1 MMKRNYFNVCFLS
14 HLFTAAARTAAS
26 VAITMFLLGVSAV
39 YADTVFTA
47 VLNGNQAV
55 PATNSA
61 ASGVGSII
69 LNDTENQVTATLNL
83 NGFQNTQIS
92 AEIHGPAPR
101 GATADQIFSFPS
113 GASTQSF
120 SVTTSQAADLKAGL
134 WYFNVTSTAFPNG
147 EIRGQIEPLCAPPP
161 ADMAAWYRA
170 ENNATDSISGNTAG
184 GTIAVSYQAGKVGQ
198 SFAFNGTGQYA
209 NLGNF
214 FGYKTFTISMWVKPG
229 ATQTAFAN
237 LVDNNRTST
246 ANWSIEQNDTATN
259 NYFYRDNGTAVP
271 FILESN
277 VWQHLTVVRKDNEV
291 RIYRNGILLNS
302 SPSTAPINYD
312 EARTLM
318 LGRFFNRFNQGSY
331 RLWKGQ
337 IDEFSVFNRGL
348 NDAEIRNLYYS
359 GNAGVCTDSKSL
371 TERVNGKIVFSRRV
385 GSVDQIYTVN
395 NDGSDLRKISPHPNY
410 NDQYPVFSPDG
421 SKILFTHNSN
431 IYRMDADGSNLV
443 DLFPSSMIN
452 EFTPQWSP
460 DGRKI
465 SFTLGTGTQ
474 TEIYVMNA
482 DGTNPTR
489 LTDNSVYD
497 FVWGWSPDGS
507 KLAFNS
513 RRDGNDDIYVMNADG
528 SNPVRLTTSPAQD
541 LSASWSPDGN
551 RIAFFSNRSGND
563 IYVMNTDGTN
573 AINLT
578 NTPSTS
584 ETYPNWSPDGTKI
597 VFTREQNNSR
607 QIWTMNANGGAEI
620 GLLTEGLNS
629 HPSWHW
635 GLKTQNTTVSLANGI
650 NVTFTS
656 VNAPG
661 RIVATPLQTKQ
672 MPKLPNGYAPG
683 SPIYDIRTSVSY
695 TNLVTVSF
703 NIASVTNE
711 SICSNMQLMHFTE
724 DGWRENNNAAPIFNN
739 GVCTVS
745 QNVLSLSPFM
755 VAHINPAPQ
764 TASLSGKITYGTTPA
779 GQNAKFVSNVSLTT
793 TGASFAVSN
802 TGSDGSYKLENLLEG
817 GQYTV
822 TPSKSGDANGIS
834 TFDATLVLRHVAA
847 GNAGTLT
854 PNQRIAADTNN
865 SGTITSFDATQIL
878 RYVAAGGQTGATGI
892 IGSWK
897 FTPPVRNYNSLSES
911 VENENYE
918 AILIGEI
925 NGNWM
930 PPQTNSSANADEETV
945 GAEAEDSSFVEGTG
959 AINRKSAAIGAQ
971 LLLGTKASRIEKG
984 SLIIPVLLTNNSE
997 SISGFS
1003 TDVIFDSNILELDS
1017 TQPIETTDTLT
1028 ANNFSVVS
1036 DTTKPGRIG
1045 IAASSGA
1052 DLITGNGTLIKLR
1065 FKVKDTAKMALNQ
1078 KTLTLSRSLL
1088 EKNN

>member
-1 MMKRNYFNVCFLS
+1 MKRNYYTAGFLS
-14 HLFTAAARTAAS
+14 HFPATARIGAS
-26 VAITMFLLGVSAV
+26 LAILMFLLCVTVAR
-39 YADTVFTA
+39 ADTVFTA

-69 LNDTENQVTATLNL
+69 LNDAENQVTATLNL
-83 NGFQNTQIS
+83 NGFQNMQIS

-120 SVTTSQAADLKAGL
+120 SVTNSQAADLKAGL

-198 SFAFNGTGQYA
+198 AFAFNGTGQYA

-214 FGYKTFTISMWVKPG
+214 FGYRTFTISMWVKPG

-246 ANWSIEQNDTATN
+246 ANWGIEQNDTATN
-259 NYFYRDNGTAVP
+259 NYFYRDNGAAVP

-277 VWQHLTVVRKDNEV
+277 VWQHLTVVRKENEV

-302 SPSTAPINYD
+302 SPSTTPINYD
-312 EARTLM
+312 EARTLI

-371 TERVNGKIVFSRRV
+371 TERINGKIVFSRRV
-385 GSVDQIYTVN
+385 GPVDQIYTVN
-395 NDGSDLRKISPHPNY
+395 NDGSDLRKISPNPNY

-443 DLFPSSMIN
+443 DLFPSSMLN
-452 EFTPQWSP
+452 ESAPQWSP

-465 SFTLGTGTQ
+465 SFTLGSNTQ

-489 LTDNSVYD
+489 LTNNSVYD

-551 RIAFFSNRSGND
+551 RIAFFSNRSSGID
-563 IYVMNTDGTN
+563 IYVMNADGTN

-578 NTPSTS
+578 NTPSTI

-607 QIWTMNANGGAEI
+607 QIWTMNANGSAQI

-629 HPSWHW
+629 NPSWHW
-635 GLKTQNTTVSLANGI
+635 GLKTQNTTVSPANGI
-650 NVTFTS
+650 NVTFTN

-724 DGWRENNNAAPIFNN
+724 DEWRENNNAAPIFNN

-745 QNVLSLSPFM
+745 QNVLTLSPFM
-755 VAHINPAPQ
+755 VAHINSAPQ
-764 TASLSGKITYGTTPA
+764 TSSLSGKVIYGTTPA
-779 GQNAKFVSNVSLTT
+779 GQTAKSVSNVSLTVE
-793 TGASFAVSN
+793 GDSFAAID
-802 TGSDGSYKLENLLEG
+802 TISDGSYLLNNLLNG

-822 TPSKSGDANGIS
+822 TPAKNGSINGI
-834 TFDATLVLRHVAA
+834 TPFDATLILRHIAA
-847 GNAGTLT
+847 GANGILT
-854 PNQRIAADTNN
+854 SNQRLAADTNN
-865 SGTITSFDATQIL
+865 SGDISPFDATLIL
-878 RYVAAGGQTGATGI
+878 RYVAAGRATNATGAVGN
-892 IGSWK
+892 WK
-897 FTPPVRNYNSLSES
+897 FTPATSSYSSLPDSLSDQ
-911 VENENYE
+911 NYE
-918 AILIGEI
+918 AILVGEV
-925 NGNWM
+925 NGDWS
-930 PPQTNSSANADEETV
+930 PQTNSFANADERTV
-945 GAEAEDSSFVEGTG
+945 AAEAEDSSFVELMG
-959 AINRKSAAIGAQ
+959 AINRKSATKGAQ
-971 LLLGTKASRIEKG
+971 LLLDTKASRIENG
-984 SLIIPVLLTNNSE
+984 SLIIPVLLTNNSK

-1003 TDVIFDSNILELDS
+1003 VDVIFDSNILELDS
-1017 TQPIETTDTLT
+1017 IQPVETTDTLT
-1028 ANNFSVVS
+1028 ANSFSVVS
-1036 DTTKPGRIG
+1036 DTTEPGRIG
-1045 IAASSGA
+1045 IAASGGA
-1052 DLITGNGTLIKLR
+1052 DLITANGTLIKLR
-1065 FKVKDTAKMALNQ
+1065 FKVKDTAKIALNQ
-1078 KTLTLSRSLL
+1078 KTLTLSRILL
-1088 EKNN
+1088 ENN

>member
-1 MMKRNYFNVCFLS
+1 MKRNYFNVCFLS
-14 HLFTAAARTAAS
+14 HLSTAARTAAS
-26 VAITMFLLGVSAV
+26 VAITMFLLGASAV

-69 LNDTENQVTATLNL
+69 LNDAENQVTATLNL

-101 GATADQIFSFPS
+101 GASADHIFSFPS

-120 SVTTSQAADLKAGL
+120 SITNSQAADLKAGL

-184 GTIAVSYQAGKVGQ
+184 GAIAVSYQAGKVGQ
-198 SFAFNGTGQYA
+198 AFTFNGTGQYA

-214 FGYKTFTISMWVKPG
+214 FGYRTFTISMWVKPG

-246 ANWSIEQNDTATN
+246 ANWGIEQNDTATN
-259 NYFYRDNGTAVP
+259 NYFYRDNGVAVP

-277 VWQHLTVVRKDNEV
+277 VWQHLTVVRKENEV
-291 RIYRNGILLNS
+291 QIYRNGILLNS
-302 SPSTAPINYD
+302 SPSTTPINYD
-312 EARTLM
+312 ESRTLM

-331 RLWKGQ
+331 RFWKGQ

-371 TERVNGKIVFSRRV
+371 TERVNGKIVFTRRA
-385 GSVDQIYTVN
+385 GNVDQIYTVN
-395 NDGSDLRKISPHPNY
+395 NDGSDLRKISPNPNF

-421 SKILFTHNSN
+421 SKILFARNTN
-431 IYRMDADGSNLV
+431 IYRMDADGSNPV
-443 DLFPSSMIN
+443 DLFPSSMLN
-452 EFTPQWSP
+452 EFTPLWSP
-460 DGRKI
+460 DGKKI
-465 SFTLGTGTQ
+465 SFTLGSGTQ

-489 LTDNSVYD
+489 LTNNSVYD

-513 RRDGNDDIYVMNADG
+513 RLDGNDDIYVMNADG

-563 IYVMNTDGTN
+563 IYVMNADGTN

-578 NTPSTS
+578 NTPSTG

-607 QIWTMNANGGAEI
+607 QIWTMNANGSAQF
-620 GLLTEGLNS
+620 GLLTEGINS
-629 HPSWHW
+629 NPSWHW

-650 NVTFTS
+650 NVTFTN

-672 MPKLPNGYAPG
+672 MPKLPSGYAPG

-711 SICSNMQLMHFTE
+711 SICSNMRVMHFTE
-724 DGWRENNNAAPIFNN
+724 DEWRENNNAAPIFNN

-745 QNVLSLSPFM
+745 QNVLTLSPFM
-755 VAHINPAPQ
+755 VAHINSAPQ
-764 TASLSGKITYGTTPA
+764 TSLLSGKVIYGTTPA
-779 GQNAKFVSNVSLTT
+779 GQTAKFVSNVSLTVA
-793 TGASFAVSN
+793 GDSFAAID
-802 TGSDGSYKLENLLEG
+802 TISDGSYLLNNLLNG

-822 TPSKSGDANGIS
+822 TPAKNGSINGIS
-834 TFDATLVLRHVAA
+834 PFDATLILRHVAA
-847 GNAGTLT
+847 GGNGTLT
-854 PNQRIAADTNN
+854 PNQRLAADTNN
-865 SGTITSFDATQIL
+865 SGTITPFDATLIL
-878 RYVAAGGQTGATGI
+878 RYVAAGGPTNATGAVGN
-892 IGSWK
+892 WK
-897 FTPPVRNYNSLSES
+897 FTPATNSYSSLPNSLSDQ
-911 VENENYE
+911 NYE
-918 AILIGEI
+918 AILIGEV

-930 PPQTNSSANADEETV
+930 PPQTNSFANADVETV
-945 GAEAEDSSFVEGTG
+945 AAEPENSSFVELTG
-959 AINRKSAAIGAQ
+959 AINRKSATKGAQ
-971 LLLGTKASRIEKG
+971 LLLDTKASRIEKG

-1003 TDVIFDSNILELDS
+1003 VDVIFDSNILELDS
-1017 TQPIETTDTLT
+1017 IQPIETTDTLT

-1045 IAASSGA
+1045 IAVSSGA
-1052 DLITGNGTLIKLR
+1052 DLITANGTLIKLR
-1065 FKVKDTAKMALNQ
+1065 FKVNDKAKIALNQ
-1078 KTLTLSRSLL
+1078 KTLTLSRTQL
-1088 EKNN
+1088 EDN